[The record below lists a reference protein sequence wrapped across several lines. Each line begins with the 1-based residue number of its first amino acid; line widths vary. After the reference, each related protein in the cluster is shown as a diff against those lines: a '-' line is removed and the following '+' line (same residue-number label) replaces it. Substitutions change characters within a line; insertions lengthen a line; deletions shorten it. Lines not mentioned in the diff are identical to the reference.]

1 MWKKQTVAGMLLF
14 AAAFAVAVEPDHRQ
28 HDAHVHGMG
37 SVNVAVDGNSLML
50 ELSIPAHDLVGFEH
64 APATEQEHQTVD
76 NAVAT
81 LRDGLALFVP
91 SAEAK
96 CRQTRSDVKSALL
109 EADHHDED
117 HDHESGHE
125 SHHGDEEETHAEFA
139 LFYQFECEH
148 VKQLERL
155 SFAIFQSF
163 SGVRNLQVQFIG
175 PSGQSGMKAT
185 PQQSVLSLQ

>member
-1 MWKKQTVAGMLLF
+1 MWKKLT
-14 AAAFAVAVEPDHRQ
+14 AVALLSAAVSALAAESNHRQ
-28 HDAHVHGMG
+28 HDAHVHGTG
-37 SVNVAVDGNSLML
+37 SVNVALDGNRLML

-91 SAEAK
+91 SAAAK

-117 HDHESGHE
+117 HHDHESSHE
-125 SHHGDEEETHAEFA
+125 SHHDDEEETHAEFA
-139 LFYQFECEH
+139 LFYQFECEQA
-148 VKQLERL
+148 KQLEKL

-175 PSGQSGMKAT
+175 PSGQRGMKAT
-185 PQQSVLSLQ
+185 PQQSVLNLQ